1 MLPSLAMTP
10 DDPPP
15 EARWFDTPAGRMHY
29 LDAGPPDA
37 PVALLVH
44 GNPSSGYLFR
54 RFIAPLTRAGLRV
67 VVPDHLGFGRSD
79 KPEAPAALTPE
90 AHAARLAAFVTALD
104 LRDVTLVAHD
114 WGAAL
119 ALDGFTGDPGRLRA
133 VAVFNG
139 FAHAPDGSLP
149 LPLPLRLFR
158 VPVLGALLVRGLN
171 LIVRAFLLGGG
182 LAHPERL
189 PEDARAAYL
198 GAHPRWRDR
207 AAMLALARAFPAT
220 AAEPTGR
227 WLAAL
232 EARLASLPAMRVW
245 VAWGMRDATLPPAWI
260 ARWEATFPQATV
272 TRLDDAG
279 HFVQEDAHERLV
291 PALTAWVTGG

>member
-1 MLPSLAMTP
+1 MTTAP
-10 DDPPP
+10 HAH

-29 LDAGPPDA
+29 LDEGPRDA
-37 PVALLVH
+37 PAVLLVH

-54 RFIAPLTRAGLRV
+54 RFVAPLAGAGLRV

-79 KPEAPAALTPE
+79 KPSAPTLLTPA
-90 AHAARLAAFVTALD
+90 AHAARLAALVAALD

-114 WGAAL
+114 WGAAF
-119 ALDGFTGDPGRLRA
+119 ALDGFTRDPARLRA

-158 VPVLGALLVRGLN
+158 VPVLGALLVHGLN

-189 PEDARAAYL
+189 PADARAAYL
-198 GAHPRWRDR
+198 AAHPRWRDR
-207 AAMLALARAFPAT
+207 AAMLALARSFPASVN
-220 AAEPTGR
+220 EPTGR
-227 WLAAL
+227 WLTAL
-232 EARLASLPAMRVW
+232 EARLATLSTIPVW
-245 VAWGMRDATLPPAWI
+245 VVWGMRDTTLPPAWI
-260 ARWEATFPQATV
+260 ARWEATFPRAAI
-272 TRLDDAG
+272 TRIEDAG

-291 PALTAWVTGG
+291 PALCAWVTTGTAPAA